1 MKPIKKVNRACTNV
15 ALISTTL
22 LLLAGIHSSRAA
34 EIKIVSPS
42 SYKALE
48 GGGCFCRDSEP
59 PYRYQEVFPAADFA
73 ALGNRPH
80 WIVGFGP
87 RADQSVTSPH
97 TAYLPDNYVRLSTT
111 QRTPGNQSLD
121 FDANFGSDVMQFY
134 SGPLTMVADAAGP
147 GPGPRGF

>member
-1 MKPIKKVNRACTNV
+1 MRTRTFIAAGPRILSMRSSQKIKFPGSSERKIHMKVTQACTKV
-15 ALISTTL
+15 ALIGTSL
-22 LLLAGIHSSRAA
+22 LLLAGIHSSQAA

-42 SYKALE
+42 SYKARE
-48 GGGCFCRDSEP
+48 GGECFCRDSEP

-80 WIVGFGP
+80 WLVAFGP

-111 QRTPGNQSLD
+111 QRTP
-121 FDANFGSDVMQFY
+121 
-134 SGPLTMVADAAGP
+134 
-147 GPGPRGF
+147 